1 VNTSLVH
8 PVRRSAP
15 MMGSV
20 ASVHVHDD
28 APIDLIDVVIAEVF
42 AELEKYEAIFS
53 TFCVSSEI
61 SRINRKELHLLEAS
75 REVIDVLDACFFLE
89 GASDGAFSSRR
100 NDGTLDPA
108 GFVKGWA
115 VERASRRFDA
125 AGLKHWYVSLG
136 GDMQMG
142 DPPAQSHLQD
152 CWKVG
157 VANPLLPG
165 AVVAALSMR
174 RGAVATSGSA
184 ERGRHI
190 IDQRSGV
197 SNEYWSSITVT
208 GPSLTWAD
216 AFATTAFVIGEE
228 GLTWVHRFEG
238 YAAMGVR
245 PDGSLVT
252 VQR

>member
-1 VNTSLVH
+1 
-8 PVRRSAP
+8 
-15 MMGSV
+15 MGSV
-20 ASVHVHDD
+20 VSIHVHDD
-28 APIDLIDVVIAEVF
+28 APIELVDVIIAEVF
-42 AELEKYEAIFS
+42 AELEKYEAMFS
-53 TFCVSSEI
+53 TFRADSEI
-61 SRINRKELHLLEAS
+61 NRINRKELHLLEAS
-75 REVIDVLDACFFLE
+75 REVIDVLDASFFLE
-89 GASDGAFSSRR
+89 GASDGAFSTRR
-100 NDGTLDPA
+100 IDGSLDPA

-125 AGLKHWYVSLG
+125 AGLKYWYVSLG

-142 DPPAQSHLQD
+142 DPPPHSYLQD
-152 CWKVG
+152 GWKVG
-157 VANPLLPG
+157 IANPLHPG
-165 AVVAALSMR
+165 EVVAALATQ

-190 IDQRSGV
+190 TDPRSGAGR
-197 SNEYWSSITVT
+197 EYWSSVTVT

-238 YAAMGVR
+238 YAALGVR
-245 PDGSLVT
+245 PDGTLIT

>member
-1 VNTSLVH
+1 MNTSLAQ

-20 ASVHVHDD
+20 ASIHVHDD
-28 APIDLIDVVIAEVF
+28 APGDLVDVVIAEVF
-42 AELEKYEAIFS
+42 AELEQYEAMFS
-53 TFCVSSEI
+53 TFRMSSEI
-61 SRINRKELHLLEAS
+61 SRINRSELHLLDAS

-89 GASDGAFSSRR
+89 GASDGAFSTRR
-100 NDGTLDPA
+100 NDGSLDPA

-142 DPPAQSHLQD
+142 DPPPNSHLQD
-152 CWKVG
+152 GWKVG
-157 VANPLLPG
+157 IADPLHPG
-165 AVVAALSMR
+165 EVVAALAMQ

-190 IDQRSGV
+190 IDQRSGA

-245 PDGSLVT
+245 PDGTLVT

>member
-1 VNTSLVH
+1 
-8 PVRRSAP
+8 
-15 MMGSV
+15 MGSV
-20 ASVHVHDD
+20 VSIHVHDD
-28 APIDLIDVVIAEVF
+28 APIELVDVIIAEVF
-42 AELEKYEAIFS
+42 AELEKYEVMFS
-53 TFCVSSEI
+53 TFRADSEI
-61 SRINRKELHLLEAS
+61 NRINRKELHLLEAS
-75 REVIDVLDACFFLE
+75 REVIDVLDASFFLE
-89 GASDGAFSSRR
+89 GASDGAFSTRR
-100 NDGTLDPA
+100 IDGSLDPA

-125 AGLKHWYVSLG
+125 AGLKYWYVSLG

-142 DPPAQSHLQD
+142 DPPSNIHLHD
-152 CWKVG
+152 GWKVG
-157 VANPLLPG
+157 IANPLHPG
-165 AVVAALSMR
+165 EVVAALAMQ

-190 IDQRSGV
+190 IDPRGGAGR
-197 SNEYWSSITVT
+197 EYWSSVTVT

-245 PDGSLVT
+245 PDGALVT